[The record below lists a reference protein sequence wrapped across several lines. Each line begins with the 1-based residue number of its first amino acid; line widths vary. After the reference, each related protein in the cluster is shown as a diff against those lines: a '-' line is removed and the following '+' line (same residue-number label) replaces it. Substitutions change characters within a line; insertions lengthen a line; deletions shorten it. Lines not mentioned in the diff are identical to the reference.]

1 MSEHAP
7 IRGDIAI
14 IGMACLFPGAPNLGA
29 YWRNIVAKVD
39 AIGEPPE
46 EWLSGAAAPEPGADG
61 EIYCRRGGYLGDLA
75 RFNPI
80 EYGIMPN
87 SVDGADPD
95 QFLALR
101 VAHEALADAGYVD
114 RPLSRERTE
123 VVLGRGAYI
132 NRGYGNLMQ
141 QGQVLDQTMRILRPF
156 LPDRSAEELAAIRRE
171 LKASLPPFSAETAA
185 GLVPNIVSGRI
196 ANRMDFMGPSFTVD
210 AACASAL
217 IALDIAVRDLLT
229 HRCDAAVVGGVQA
242 STPPPIHT
250 IFCTLGALSR
260 KNQIRPFDR
269 GADGTMLGEGVGVV
283 VLKRRE
289 DAERDGD
296 RIYAIVKGVGSA
308 SDGRALGVLAPRLE
322 GEVLAVRR
330 AYEVSGIS
338 PRTIGL
344 IEAHGTATPVGDA
357 TEIQALRQV
366 FGQRVGAPSCA
377 LGSVKSMIGHT
388 LPAAGVAG
396 LIKAAL
402 ALYHKVLPPTL
413 HCEEPDPRLELDQ
426 SPFYLNSETRPWIHG
441 SVDAP
446 RRAGV
451 NAFGFGGI
459 NAHVVLE
466 EYTGAR
472 PAAASVGGLDAPAS
486 VDLHDEWDSEVLI
499 LAGDSREDLTGRGE
513 ALLRSLGDRP
523 AVALK
528 DLAYTLNVA
537 EARADAVTRLAI
549 VAATVAEARD
559 KLAHA
564 LGRLRDRTCARIKER
579 SGIYFFA
586 EPLGGEGKL
595 AFLFPG
601 EGSQYVN
608 MLADL
613 CMHFPEVRASF
624 DLIDRA
630 FADHARGYL
639 PSQLIFPPPDDGGA
653 AAAEERLWQMDA
665 GAEAVFVA
673 SHALHGLLTRLQIRP
688 DAVVGHSTG
697 EYSALLAAGA
707 VEVKDETEFVRKIG
721 DLNAIYERMTRE
733 GRIPTAVL
741 VAVGGA
747 DPSLVASLVAASA
760 GALSVAMD
768 NCPHQVVLCGPDATL
783 AGAMEPLRRAGAI
796 CKLLPFDRAYH
807 TPRFAEVSDAFRAF
821 FASLRVKAP
830 RIDLYSCVTAAPY
843 RTEPDEIRE
852 LGVAQWTRPVRFR
865 ETITAMHEAGVRLFV
880 EVGPRSNLTGF
891 VDDILHGKPYAAI
904 ASNVTRHSGITQL
917 HHLLG
922 LLAAHGVSMRLDP
935 LYARRT
941 PKALSLAGDDGPGTR
956 ERPGALRL
964 SLGLPAMTLK
974 ADRHTRSQKDPA
986 PIVSGGRPA
995 DHGHSANGAAHEPA
1009 VAPVAATH
1017 AEPAPTVDRA
1027 APVVPMPP
1035 LPARTS
1041 SPAAARAVRAHL
1053 ETMEAFLRTQEDV
1066 MRAYLQRSRPSAAPL
1081 AAPPMAAPLATL
1093 PPAASLAMAPA
1104 ASWTPSPTAEV
1115 TPASATGAQVSAMSA
1130 PGEPACAPAA
1140 PDIARALLAIVSDKT
1155 GYPVEMLD
1163 VSAQMEADLGID
1175 SIKRVE
1181 VLGAFQHEHGLV
1193 ESGDMEALARL
1204 KTLGDVIE
1212 FLAKRSPR
1220 QTVARHPFVGEVISL
1235 TAGEELVVRRTI
1247 DVENEDLFLQDHTL
1261 GGRVSAGDPALRALP
1276 VMPLTMSME
1285 MLAQAAAVLEP
1296 GRPVIGM
1303 RDVRGHRWMAFDHG
1317 RLTLRL
1323 VARRQ
1328 GADEIRADVREDP
1341 GDGAEA
1347 RLTGT
1352 PILEATV
1359 IFGSRYPEA
1368 PHAETLVLRGERPS
1382 TWTVDRLYGAAM
1394 FHGPRLQGVA
1404 SMNRWGE
1411 DGAEATL
1418 QVLAADRL
1426 FASDARPT
1434 LLTDPVI
1441 LDAAGQVVG
1450 YWIAEHMDT
1459 GFHVFPYRV
1468 EAVHFYGPALVAP
1481 ARAACRARI
1490 ALVGDAQV
1498 RSTLD
1503 IVTEDGRLHA
1513 RILGWEDRRFDMPRS
1528 FYELRTAPATSFL
1541 SAPWPVPLA
1550 GLPGDGGLECARM
1563 DQLPED
1569 FLESGGGIWRRVL
1582 AHLVLGRAERQAW
1595 TALEGSGKRRD
1606 EWLLGRVAAKD
1617 ATRRLLAGVHGL
1629 DLAAAD
1635 IEIDADEYGRP
1646 QPMGAWRS
1654 RLPAPPVVSIAHTRG
1669 VAIAL
1674 VGDGTRYRGVGID
1687 IEPTGRLREGFDQ
1700 VAFTDGERRL
1710 LASIEPLDP
1719 AEWRL
1724 RFWCA
1729 KEAVAKALGRGLGGR
1744 PRGFVVSGVDPDT
1757 GTVSVTLDAE
1767 QRQQLTITTA
1777 GPLEA
1782 WTFRDGG
1789 FVGAGAALPRE

>member
-1 MSEHAP
+1 VSEHAP

-14 IGMACLFPGAPNLGA
+14 IGMACLFPGAPSLGA
-29 YWRNIVAKVD
+29 YWRNIVGKVD

-46 EWLSGAAAPEPGADG
+46 DWLSGAAAPEPGADSD
-61 EIYCRRGGYLGDLA
+61 IYCRRGGYLGDLA

-87 SVDGADPD
+87 SIDGADPD

-101 VAHEALADAGYVD
+101 VAHEALADAGYAD
-114 RPLSRERTE
+114 RPLSRERTQ

-141 QGQVLDQTMRILRPF
+141 QGQVLDQTMRILRTV
-156 LPDRSAEELAAIRRE
+156 LADRSPEDLAAIRRE
-171 LKASLPPFSAETAA
+171 LKASLPPFNAETAS
-185 GLVPNIVSGRI
+185 GLVPNLVSGRI
-196 ANRMDFMGPSFTVD
+196 ANRMDFMGGSFTVD

-217 IALDIAVRDLLT
+217 IALEIAVRDLLT

-296 RIYAIVKGVGSA
+296 RIYALVKGIGSA
-308 SDGRALGVLAPRLE
+308 SDGRALGVLAPRVE

-330 AYEVSGIS
+330 AYEASGIS
-338 PRTIGL
+338 PQTIGL

-366 FGQRVGAPSCA
+366 FGERVGAPSCA

-402 ALYHKVLPPTL
+402 SLHHKVLPPTL
-413 HCEEPDPRLELDQ
+413 HCEEPDPRLELDRT
-426 SPFYLNSETRPWIHG
+426 PFYLNGETRPWIHG
-441 SVDAP
+441 AVDAP

-466 EYTGAR
+466 EYTGPRATTPSAR
-472 PAAASVGGLDAPAS
+472 IREVPAS

-499 LAGDSREDLTGRGE
+499 LAGHSRDELITRGE
-513 ALLRSLGDRP
+513 ALHRRLGEGT
-523 AVALK
+523 AGALK
-528 DLAYTLNVA
+528 DLAYTLNVSQ
-537 EARADAVTRLAI
+537 ARADATTRLTL
-549 VAATVAEARD
+549 VAATVPEARE

-564 LGRLRDRTCARIKER
+564 LGRLRDRTCTRIRER

-586 EPLGGEGKL
+586 EPLGAAGKL

-613 CMHFPEVRASF
+613 CLHFPDVRASF

-630 FADHARGYL
+630 FADHGRGYL
-639 PSQLIFPPPDDGGA
+639 PSQLIFPAPVGEGA
-653 AAAEERLWQMDA
+653 AAAEERLWRMDA

-673 SHALHGLLTRLQIRP
+673 SHALCGLLTRLEIRP

-707 VEVKDETEFVRKIG
+707 VAVKDETEFVRRIA
-721 DLNAIYERMTRE
+721 DLNAIYERMARE
-733 GRIPTAVL
+733 GRIPRAGL
-741 VAVGGA
+741 VAIGGA
-747 DPSLVASLVAASA
+747 DPSLLASVVAGSG
-760 GALSVAMD
+760 GALSIAMD
-768 NCPHQVVLCGPDATL
+768 NCPHQVVLCGPEPIL
-783 AGAMEPLRRAGAI
+783 AEALGTLRRAGAI
-796 CKLLPFDRAYH
+796 CKTLPFDRAYH
-807 TPRFAEVSDAFRAF
+807 TPRFADVSDAFRAF
-821 FASLRVKAP
+821 FASLLIQAP

-843 RTEPDEIRE
+843 PTQPDEIRD
-852 LGVAQWTRPVRFR
+852 LGAAQWSRPVRFR

-891 VDDILHGKPYAAI
+891 VDDILRGKPYAAI

-917 HHLLG
+917 HHLLAV
-922 LLAAHGVSMRLDP
+922 LAAHGVSMRLDA
-935 LYARRT
+935 LYARRAPT
-941 PKALSLAGDDGPGTR
+941 VVSLEASDGPEKR
-956 ERPGALRL
+956 ERSGALRL
-964 SLGLPAMTLK
+964 SLGLPAITLK
-974 ADRHTRSQKDPA
+974 AERHTRSEERATASEVGMLPA
-986 PIVSGGRPA
+986 ERGPSTNGRSTNGATLTPA
-995 DHGHSANGAAHEPA
+995 DDKLA
-1009 VAPVAATH
+1009 VAP
-1017 AEPAPTVDRA
+1017 PAPAQAGRA
-1027 APVVPMPP
+1027 TPVTERATLVSRPATIVPTPVP
-1035 LPARTS
+1035 PARTS
-1041 SPAAARAVRAHL
+1041 PPAAARAVHAHL
-1053 ETMEAFLRTQEDV
+1053 ETMDTFLRTQEDV
-1066 MRAYLQRSRPSAAPL
+1066 MRGYLQRTRPPA
-1081 AAPPMAAPLATL
+1081 
-1093 PPAASLAMAPA
+1093 PPAASPVPLPPRAIAPPA
-1104 ASWTPSPTAEV
+1104 ASMPPPT
-1115 TPASATGAQVSAMSA
+1115 SAAPVSTAPVPIGAGA
-1130 PGEPACAPAA
+1130 PVV

-1181 VLGAFQHEHGLV
+1181 VLGAFQHQHGLV
-1193 ESGDMEALARL
+1193 QSGDMEALSRL
-1204 KTLGDVIE
+1204 KTLGEIIA
-1212 FLAKRSPR
+1212 FLTTRSPGPG
-1220 QTVARHPFVGEVISL
+1220 VARHPFVGEMISL
-1235 TAGEELVVRRTI
+1235 VAGQELVARRTI
-1247 DVENEDLFLQDHTL
+1247 DVEHEDLFLQDHTL
-1261 GGRVSAGDPALRALP
+1261 GGRVSVGDPSLRALP

-1303 RDVRGHRWMAFDHG
+1303 RDIRGHRWMAFDQG
-1317 RLTLRL
+1317 RLTLRM
-1323 VARRQ
+1323 VARRL
-1328 GADEIRADVREDP
+1328 GPNEIRADVREET
-1341 GDGAEA
+1341 GDGAETKA
-1347 RLTGT
+1347 

-1359 IFGSRYPEA
+1359 IFGSRYPDA
-1368 PHAETLVLRGERPS
+1368 PTAEPLALRNERPS

-1418 QVLAADRL
+1418 QALPADRL
-1426 FASDARPT
+1426 FASEARPT
-1434 LLTDPVI
+1434 LCTDPVI

-1450 YWIAEHMDT
+1450 YWIAEHMAT
-1459 GFHVFPYRV
+1459 GVHVFPYRV
-1468 EAVHFYGPALVAP
+1468 EAVDFYGPALAAP

-1490 ALVGDAQV
+1490 ALVGDEQV

-1503 IVTEDGRLHA
+1503 VVADDGRLHA
-1513 RILGWEDRRFDMPRS
+1513 RILGWEDRRFAMPQS
-1528 FYELRTAPATSFL
+1528 FYEARTAPATSFL
-1541 SAPWPVPLA
+1541 SAAWPCPLA
-1550 GLPGDGGLECARM
+1550 GLSADRGLECARM
-1563 DQLPED
+1563 DQFPSD

-1582 AHLVLGRAERQAW
+1582 AHLVLARGERQTWA
-1595 TALEGSGKRRD
+1595 ALEGPSKRRD

-1617 ATRRLLAGVHGL
+1617 AARRFLAARHGL

-1635 IEIDADEYGRP
+1635 IEIAVDEHGRP
-1646 QPMGAWRS
+1646 GLAGAWRS
-1654 RLPAPPVVSIAHTRG
+1654 RLSSAPVLSIAHTRG
-1669 VAIAL
+1669 VAIAV
-1674 VGDGTRYRGVGID
+1674 VGDGAWYRGVGVD
-1687 IEPTGRLREGFDQ
+1687 IEPTGRLHEGFDQ
-1700 VAFTDGERRL
+1700 VAFTDSERQL
-1710 LASIEPLDP
+1710 LTSLEPLDP

-1744 PRGFVVSGVDPDT
+1744 PRGFVVVRVDPDT
-1757 GTVSVTLDAE
+1757 GTVSVSLDAE
-1767 QRQQLTITTA
+1767 QRRQLDITIA

-1782 WTFRDGG
+1782 RTFRDAE
-1789 FVGAGAALPRE
+1789 FVGAMAALPE